1 MKKGLTIF
9 AILLL
14 IGCSQKENTSAIEN
28 PDGTTIDSSKADN
41 EIVFKPIMGG
51 KTNTVFAMMPLPMNW
66 RINTSGSAVI
76 ESPDGVR
83 VYNFPLQF
91 FIYADDPYMLQ
102 MYAQSGQPVRRYTQI
117 EQLIRED
124 LMPIAQREGSKF
136 IKQYP
141 VEEIA
146 NADRDYDAL
155 LFKVMPS
162 QQKFNVAVTE
172 WEDKNGNPY
181 LIVVHQN
188 ASYANNLL
196 NWGYYCHAMEA
207 PKSIYGKAKE
217 TLLYALANTKYN
229 PKNVEAYNISE
240 AQKANASMAAHNQR
254 MAVMQQNFNES
265 QRAFENKRDAINASI
280 TANYESNSAASDRN
294 HNRFLNYIKEEE
306 TVSANG
312 QRYQVQSGSN
322 QYWVNQNSQYVGS
335 NDPNYDP
342 NRNQGTVNQTWTEA
356 QIED

>member
-1 MKKGLTIF
+1 MKKALAILIS
-9 AILLL
+9 ILLL
-14 IGCSQKENTSAIEN
+14 GCRQNETTTDGQN
-28 PDGTTIDSSKADN
+28 PNRTTHGGTKADN
-41 EIVFKPIMGG
+41 EIVFKPIIDG
-51 KTNTVFAMMPLPMNW
+51 KTNTVFAMMPLPMDW
-66 RINTSGSAVI
+66 RINTSGPAMI
-76 ESPDGVR
+76 ESPDGLR
-83 VYNFPLQF
+83 VYSLPLHF
-91 FIYADDPYMLQ
+91 FVYTDDPYTMQL
-102 MYAQSGQPVRRYTQI
+102 YAQSGQPVRRNTEI

-141 VEEIA
+141 VEEVA

-162 QQKFNVAVTE
+162 QQKFNAAVTE

-181 LIVVHQN
+181 LIIIHQN

-196 NWGYYCHAMEA
+196 NWGYYCQAMEA
-207 PKSIYGKAKE
+207 PKPVYGKAKE
-217 TLLYALANTKYN
+217 RLLYALAHTRYN

-254 MAVMQQNFNES
+254 MAVMQQNFNAS
-265 QRAFENKRDAINASI
+265 QRAFESKRDAINASI
-280 TANYESNSAASDRN
+280 MANYNSNNAASDKS
-294 HNRFLNYIKEEE
+294 HNRFLNYIKEQE

-312 QRYQVQSGSN
+312 QRYQVQGGSN
-322 QYWVNQNSQYVGS
+322 QYWVNQNHQYQGS

-342 NRNQGTVNQTWTEA
+342 NRNQETVNQTWTEA